1 MLIDPLRLKLLLS
14 QFVLQ
19 VSDVLTR
26 SIDLVILRI
35 DLIPELLDLLIKPLL
50 IRYFPILEV
59 LNNVQLMLFE
69 HIVVSVEL
77 LVLFLKALSLG
88 FCFLS
93 ESIVDFELL
102 RHLLVLLLLHDA
114 SALKVF
120 ELVGLLIDLVLH
132 VADVE

>member
-1 MLIDPLRLKLLLS
+1 M
-14 QFVLQ
+14 
-19 VSDVLTR
+19 
-26 SIDLVILRI
+26 ILRI

>member
-1 MLIDPLRLKLLLS
+1 M
-14 QFVLQ
+14 
-19 VSDVLTR
+19 
-26 SIDLVILRI
+26 ILRI

-77 LVLFLKALSLG
+77 LVLFLKALSFG
-88 FCFLS
+88 FCLLS